1 MSIDF
6 EWLEKAVCKRSLT
19 KKERQALEGFIEVSS
34 VSPDMPIMHQGMEG
48 NALYI
53 LRTGS
58 TDISC
63 KVGNR
68 ETLLSRNDASRV
80 FGETSLFSGEP
91 TSAKVVASLPCT
103 VYKISREHFQD
114 IMQNH
119 SKLALNLLAF
129 IVRNMGDVI
138 RRLDMKQTSA
148 SNHRF

>member
-6 EWLEKAVCKRSLT
+6 EWLERAVCKRVLT
-19 KKERQALEGFIEVSS
+19 KKERQALEEFIEVLS
-34 VSPDMPIMHQGMEG
+34 VPPGMPIMHQGMEG

-58 TDISC
+58 TNISC

-68 ETLLSRNDASRV
+68 ETLLSRDDTSRV

-103 VYKISREHFQD
+103 AYRISREHFEE
-114 IMQNH
+114 IMQKH
-119 SKLALNLLAF
+119 CKLALNLLAF

-138 RRLDMKQTSA
+138 RRLDMKQTSR
-148 SNHRF
+148 SSQHL